1 MKKCV
6 ITGTKARLLLVC
18 SSKEK
23 GTLSGKGVGGGGGEY
38 LKFTKAGSN
47 NRPFFLASKAQKYF
61 CSSSDR
67 GSDHRDDHQMCLKQT
82 AWINKGKRRGK
93 EWTRH
98 NISGS
103 GRGWSGRRARG
114 REGKEKWEGRERKR
128 SKVSYETRRLISR
141 TALLSGISD
150 FFKSNTPSK
159 SELCILRDSL
169 RDLFALLP
177 EKKRRKKNIGALA
190 ETFEPLETQY
200 PFRSCRS
207 NLDIFFQ
214 TIIFGLKLNIIQV
227 LILDAC
233 L

>member
-1 MKKCV
+1 ME
-6 ITGTKARLLLVC
+6 RYR
-18 SSKEK
+18 EK
-23 GTLSGKGVGGGGGEY
+23 GGGGGREKKN

-47 NRPFFLASKAQKYF
+47 NCPFFSKAQKYF

-67 GSDHRDDHQMCLKQT
+67 RSDHRDDHRMCLKQT

-98 NISGS
+98 NISTS

-114 REGKEKWEGRERKR
+114 RKRKEKWEGRERKR
-128 SKVSYETRRLISR
+128 SKVSYETRRLISK
-141 TALLSGISD
+141 TALLSGFSD

-169 RDLFALLP
+169 WDLFALLP
-177 EKKRRKKNIGALA
+177 EKKKRKKKYRCPRRDIW
-190 ETFEPLETQY
+190 TFIDPISLSFLQKQPGY
-200 PFRSCRS
+200 
-207 NLDIFFQ
+207 FFQ